1 MHKEARKFR
10 YKSLLHFDE
19 LDELFTGI
27 RATGAFA
34 MSIKQ
39 PSTSNTSGRLSPG
52 LSLQS
57 DIQAIK
63 GAIDPTIEERNSQ
76 RSQSTTSCEITNIS
90 LMEQTKRKELT
101 SSDAEEKGIRDKL
114 SEGKLEKVVDQ
125 QGKAENQRVKK
136 RRFKRGSGHAIAGS
150 LEYLADTSKSLSI
163 TKNEM
168 AVRILESEY
177 SESLTLNESV
187 IAARLFVDIG
197 KATVF
202 TAMKAGTLRDA
213 WLKAEI
219 DAF

>member
-10 YKSLLHFDE
+10 YKSLLHFNE

-27 RATGAFA
+27 WATGAFA
-34 MSIKQ
+34 ISIKQ
-39 PSTSNTSGRLSPG
+39 PSTTNTSGLSSPG

-63 GAIDPTIEERNSQ
+63 GAIVPTIEEQNSQ
-76 RSQSTTSCEITNIS
+76 RSPSTTSCEITNIS
-90 LMEQTKRKELT
+90 PKEQSKRKELT
-101 SSDAEEKGIRDKL
+101 SSNAQEKGISDKL
-114 SEGKLEKVVDQ
+114 FEEKLEKVVDQ
-125 QGKAENQRVKK
+125 QGKAENQKVKK
-136 RRFKRGSGHAIAGS
+136 RRFKRGSGHAMAGS

-202 TAMKAGTLRDA
+202 IAMKAGTLRDG
-213 WLKAEI
+213 WL
-219 DAF
+219 